1 MTETPN
7 PAPLVSVAAS
17 APAESVIIRPWPKIV
32 FLYPTFVAATIFFL
46 LSSLSSLSSTGTVLV
61 AECTLGNAFMVIWL
75 INLLVFSFDFSRI
88 WSIVMIIGGA
98 LVVVLTLWLDLT
110 GYVGD
115 VAHKMAII
123 CNAQF
128 YAWFSG
134 GMGLLLLI
142 VFVNSR
148 FHYYEVN
155 AREILHHH
163 GYLGDVTRW
172 STEGLEMN
180 KEIYDVAEYVLLRSG
195 RLIFNPM
202 TSKKSIVVDNVA
214 NVNRAEKAINDLLSH
229 VAVRINQ
236 RPGPG

>member
-1 MTETPN
+1 
-7 PAPLVSVAAS
+7 
-17 APAESVIIRPWPKIV
+17 
-32 FLYPTFVAATIFFL
+32 
-46 LSSLSSLSSTGTVLV
+46 
-61 AECTLGNAFMVIWL
+61 MVVWL
-75 INLLVFSFDFSRI
+75 FNLLVFSFDFSRI
-88 WSIVMIIGGA
+88 WTIVMIIGGA
-98 LVVVLTLWLDLT
+98 LLVVMTLWLDL
-110 GYVGD
+110 GSYIGNL
-115 VAHKMAII
+115 AEKMDIE
-123 CNAQF
+123 CNPQF
-128 YAWFSG
+128 YGWFAG
-134 GMGLLLLI
+134 GMGLLLLV

-163 GYLGDVTRW
+163 GYLGDVARW

-195 RLIFNPM
+195 RLVFNPM

>member
-1 MTETPN
+1 MTEKATPTPEVT
-7 PAPLVSVAAS
+7 PAPVS
-17 APAESVIIRPWPKIV
+17 PAESVIIRPWPKVV
-32 FLYPTFVAATIFFL
+32 FLYPTFIAAAIFFL
-46 LSSLSSLSSTGTVLV
+46 LSSIGFD
-61 AECTLGNAFMVIWL
+61 ERWLGNSFMVIWL
-75 INLLVFSFDFSRI
+75 LNLLIFAFDFSRI
-88 WSIVMIIGGA
+88 WSIVMVIGTA
-98 LVVVLTLWLDLT
+98 LVVVLALWLDLT
-110 GYVGD
+110 GLVGKI
-115 VAHKMAII
+115 AHTMTIT

-128 YAWFSG
+128 YGWFSG

-195 RLIFNPM
+195 RLIFSPM

-214 NVNRAEKAINDLLSH
+214 NVNKSEKAINDLLSH